1 MNTLRAN
8 LERGEGRMAEQY
20 VARDGDTGRAIISG
34 ADVPVDAVLERLALT
49 GSVER
54 VLEIFPS
61 LTREG
66 LNAALRFAAT
76 AVQREVPYEQASGVG
91 VHVARETAAAAYGLS
106 TDVDEILEDSE
117 AAWEKA
123 RYDLELMAGLRNGF
137 RDLKAGRVVPH
148 AEFMAELRAMLPS

>member
-1 MNTLRAN
+1 M
-8 LERGEGRMAEQY
+8 GEGRMAEQY

-54 VLEIFPS
+54 VLELFPS

-66 LNAALRFAAT
+66 LNAALRFAAI

-91 VHVARETAAAAYGLS
+91 VYVARETAPAAYGLS

-137 RDLKAGRVVPH
+137 RDL
-148 AEFMAELRAMLPS
+148 

>member
-1 MNTLRAN
+1 
-8 LERGEGRMAEQY
+8 MAEQD
-20 VARDGDTGRAIISG
+20 VVRDGDTGRPIISG

-54 VLEIFPS
+54 VLELFPS

-66 LNAALRFAAT
+66 LNAALRFAAV

-91 VHVARETAAAAYGLS
+91 VYVARETAAAAYGLS
-106 TDVDEILEDSE
+106 ADVDEILEDSE

-137 RDLKAGRVVPH
+137 RDLKAAGRPR
-148 AEFMAELRAMLPS
+148 LRPARRRATSVRR

>member
-1 MNTLRAN
+1 
-8 LERGEGRMAEQY
+8 MAEQY
-20 VARDGDTGRAIISG
+20 VARDGDTGRAIVSG

-66 LNAALRFAAT
+66 LNAALRFAAI
-76 AVQREVPYEQASGVG
+76 AVQREVPHEPASGVG
-91 VHVARETAAAAYGLS
+91 VYVAREPAAAYGLS
-106 TDVDEILEDSE
+106 TDVDEILEESE
-117 AAWEKA
+117 AAWAKA
-123 RYDLELMAGLRNGF
+123 RYDLELMEGLRNGF

-148 AEFMAELRAMLPS
+148 AEFMAELRAMLPA

>member
-1 MNTLRAN
+1 
-8 LERGEGRMAEQY
+8 MAEQY
-20 VARDGDTGRAIISG
+20 VARDGDTGRPIISG

-54 VLEIFPS
+54 VLELFPS

-66 LNAALRFAAT
+66 LNAALRFAAI
-76 AVQREVPYEQASGVG
+76 AVQREVPYGQTPGVG
-91 VHVARETAAAAYGLS
+91 VYVVRETAAAPYGLS
-106 TDVDEILEDSE
+106 TGIDEILEDSE

-137 RDLKAGRVVPH
+137 RDLKAGRLMPH
-148 AEFMAELRAMLPS
+148 AEFMAELRAMFPA